1 MIYYRKRNV
10 EVKTMAKR
18 KRIIYA
24 LLSAFLL
31 LSEIFIALFVH
42 DRIIRPYVGDVLVT
56 TLLCALVRIFFPNK
70 IRFLSLYVL
79 IFATL
84 VEIGQYFDYAELL
97 GLSNIEFFSVLM
109 GRSFSFVDIICYAI
123 GCAVFAVIEIT
134 LNKITIRNKQR
145 SL

>member
-1 MIYYRKRNV
+1 
-10 EVKTMAKR
+10 MAKR

-56 TLLCALVRIFFPNK
+56 TLLCALVRIFLPNK

-79 IFATL
+79 VFATL

-123 GCAVFAVIEIT
+123 GCAVFSVIEIT